1 MIRAAVTIRP
11 ATETD
16 VDAIA
21 ALMSARRRVYEQFE
35 PRFWRVAENADAVHR
50 PWLEF
55 LVADDSVVSL
65 VAEIDGAFAG
75 FVIATVGPAPP
86 VYDPGGLAAMID
98 DYAVVGDTW
107 DTIGRALLDA
117 VTERVRERG
126 AAQVIVVCG
135 HRDEAKR
142 SALQQAGLSLA
153 SEWYTGPT
161 EGE

>member
-1 MIRAAVTIRP
+1 MVIRDATSADVAAISGL
-11 ATETD
+11 ASE
-16 VDAIA
+16 
-21 ALMSARRRVYEQFE
+21 RRRVYEQYE
-35 PRFWRVAENADAVHR
+35 PRFWRIAKNADEMHPAWIA
-50 PWLEF
+50 WLVGE
-55 LVADDSVVSL
+55 DSVVSL
-65 VAEIDGAFAG
+65 VAEDGDGAFAG

-86 VYDPGGLAAMID
+86 VYDPGGLTATID

-107 DTIGRALLDA
+107 DSTGRALLDA
-117 VTERVRERG
+117 VTERVRQRG

-142 SALQQAGLSLA
+142 SALQHAGLSLA